1 MAQKSYMNWQTA
13 FCLAAFITLIF
24 VLPVFSPL
32 YLKMMG
38 GEMFGFVDSVPK
50 YVSLLYSTGSFF
62 LLTFL
67 LFVFDF
73 QLLKGRYAELVF
85 YGRSA
90 PDNAAIQL
98 FTVAVI

>member
-32 YLKMMG
+32 YLKMMVRLCRLCTQICVFALQYRELLPPYIFALRIRFSIVE
-38 GEMFGFVDSVPK
+38 GEICSNG
-50 YVSLLYSTGSFF
+50 
-62 LLTFL
+62 
-67 LFVFDF
+67 
-73 QLLKGRYAELVF
+73 AELVF